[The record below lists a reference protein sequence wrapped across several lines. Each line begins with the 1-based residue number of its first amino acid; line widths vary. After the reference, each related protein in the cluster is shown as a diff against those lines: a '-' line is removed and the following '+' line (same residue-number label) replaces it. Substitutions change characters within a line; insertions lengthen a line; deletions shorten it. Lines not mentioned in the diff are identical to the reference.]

1 MYSREVQMDS
11 NRFGH
16 SWGSAAY
23 GLLLKDISD
32 SRITGNIFEYNSI
45 AVTIQSSSRMV
56 FERNQFRE
64 NGWALQVE
72 SSSTENVYSKN
83 NFIGNS
89 FDLTSNGDLNLNR
102 FEDNYWDRAEIYDLN
117 RDGVGD
123 VPYRPLSLF
132 AKLVDR
138 VPAAL
143 LLLRSPLVH
152 FLDRAE
158 RVFPTLT
165 SDGLFDPRPAMR
177 PHAL

>member
-1 MYSREVQMDS
+1 MLFR
-11 NRFGH
+11 
-16 SWGSAAY
+16 
-23 GLLLKDISD
+23 SD
-32 SRITGNIFEYNSI
+32 SRIAENVFELNTI
-45 AVTIQSSSRMV
+45 GVTIQSSTRMV
-56 FERNQFRE
+56 LERNQFTS
-64 NGWALQVE
+64 NGWALQVQT
-72 SSSTENVYSKN
+72 SSTDNRYRAN
-83 NFIGNS
+83 NFVGNA
-89 FDLTSNGDLNLNR
+89 FDLTSNGDLNLNE
-102 FEDNYWDRAEIYDLN
+102 FEGNYWDKAELFDLN

-165 SDGLFDPRPAMR
+165 PDGLRDARPAMR
-177 PHAL
+177 PLAL

>member
-1 MYSREVQMDS
+1 
-11 NRFGH
+11 
-16 SWGSAAY
+16 
-23 GLLLKDISD
+23 
-32 SRITGNIFEYNSI
+32 
-45 AVTIQSSSRMV
+45 MV
-56 FERNQFRE
+56 FEHNQFQE
-64 NGWALQVE
+64 NGWAMQLQ
-72 SSSTENVYSKN
+72 SSSTDNLYRAN

-89 FDLTSNGDLNLNR
+89 FDLTSNGELELNR
-102 FEDNYWDRAEIYDLN
+102 FDGNYWDRAEIFDLN

-158 RVFPTLT
+158 RIFPTLT
-165 SDGLFDPRPAMR
+165 PDRLFDPRPAMR
-177 PHAL
+177 PLAPQIARAKPLPFLSPSPP